1 MCTPLQESSNR
12 QQGSMSNETRGF
24 TACNICGLNSNNY
37 KIAQHSKHCKAL
49 NMQTIDAEPDH
60 DPESVQNTDPDN
72 DSHSCSDSASSS
84 DSSHDIDE
92 NNNEGDMTMFA
103 DEVEMTV
110 DDYINNLTDESR
122 QEILYNPA
130 IVLRYMA
137 WRRRELTD
145 QEKEVLKF
153 LRCVSFGNGL
163 SHAHTKEFLHYVR
176 SLGGKASLLPRSVV
190 TLWKVMQNA
199 HCSMSDEICRR
210 TIDIPIPLEV
220 RSYYNFC
227 NTFLFSIFVCTH
239 ITYIYNK
246 HFIITF

>member
-1 MCTPLQESSNR
+1 
-12 QQGSMSNETRGF
+12 MSNETRGF

-49 NMQTIDAEPDH
+49 NMQTIDAESDH

-92 NNNEGDMTMFA
+92 NNNEGDMTMFE

-163 SHAHTKEFLHYVR
+163 SQETKI
-176 SLGGKASLLPRSVV
+176 K
-190 TLWKVMQNA
+190 
-199 HCSMSDEICRR
+199 
-210 TIDIPIPLEV
+210 
-220 RSYYNFC
+220 
-227 NTFLFSIFVCTH
+227 
-239 ITYIYNK
+239 
-246 HFIITF
+246 